1 MADNIDGDFDSAVQG
16 TPTNKRILTRQ
27 VESKT
32 TGSVN
37 FPKVLTPL
45 KTDNTPNLNVHFNK
59 ETPTPK

>member
-1 MADNIDGDFDSAVQG
+1 VADNTDGDFDSAAQA

-27 VESKT
+27 IEPKT

-45 KTDNTPNLNVHFNK
+45 KTDNTLNLNVHLDK
-59 ETPTPK
+59 ERPTPK